1 MVYFVR
7 RYINVI
13 FSGAGKPTIKLTN
26 HRTSAR
32 ITVGGGA
39 GLGAA
44 QVSIYGMK
52 LDLMNELATF
62 ARVIH
67 PQYDWKLIIEAG
79 DEING
84 MNQVFEGAITQAWG
98 DFQSQPEVP
107 FQVVSQAGISQA
119 VMRTGTQDYS
129 SYEGDAD
136 VPTMLAKLAKTMG
149 LKFEN
154 GGVNA
159 KLPTSYYYGSPLI
172 QAKQIV
178 NDANI
183 SMVIENGTLA
193 IWPIDK
199 PRPGAA
205 ADVNY
210 ISPQTGMVSYPTFTA
225 YGLMVKTEFR
235 KPIKYGTEITV
246 QSDLKKASSR
256 WSVRLQ
262 DYDLQALTPNGHWF
276 LSLGCVEAAYTGP
289 MIL

>member
-7 RYINVI
+7 RYINVT
-13 FSGAGKPTIKLTN
+13 FVGPKTIKLTN

-44 QVSIYGMK
+44 QVAIYGMK
-52 LDLMNELATF
+52 LDLMNYLATF

-67 PQYDWKLIIEAG
+67 PQYNWRIFIEAG

-129 SYEGDAD
+129 SYEGPTD

-149 LKFEN
+149 LRFEN

-159 KLPTSYYYGSPLI
+159 KLPTSYYYGSPLV

-205 ADVNY
+205 AGDVNY

-235 KPIKYGTEITV
+235 KPIKYGTEVTI
-246 QSDLKKASSR
+246 QSDLKPACGK

-262 DYDLQALTPNGHWF
+262 DYDLQSLTPNGHWF
-276 LSLGCVEAAYTGP
+276 LSLGCVESTYTGAV
-289 MIL
+289 IL